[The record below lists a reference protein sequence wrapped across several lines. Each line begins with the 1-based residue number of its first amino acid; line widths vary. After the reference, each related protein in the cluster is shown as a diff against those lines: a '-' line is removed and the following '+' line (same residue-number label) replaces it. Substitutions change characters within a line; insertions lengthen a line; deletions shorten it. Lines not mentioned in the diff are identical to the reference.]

1 MFKIINLSIHYSHV
15 RLDYDSIY
23 TIQIS
28 STFSSLEL
36 YTWIRL

>member
-1 MFKIINLSIHYSHV
+1 MFNIIYLSIHYSHV

-28 STFSSLEL
+28 STFFLFGIVHL
-36 YTWIRL
+36 D